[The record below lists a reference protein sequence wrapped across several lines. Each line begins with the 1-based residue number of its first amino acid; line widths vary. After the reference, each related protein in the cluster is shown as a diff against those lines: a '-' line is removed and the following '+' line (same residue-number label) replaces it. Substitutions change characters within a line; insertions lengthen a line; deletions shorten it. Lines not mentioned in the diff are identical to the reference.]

1 MQELKL
7 GGIAHQP
14 QQCSFRTNA
23 ITSNRC
29 VSVDGDSLSL
39 YVCVCVCTRYG
50 GDSMVVCNDW
60 HSALVPMFIHAEKS
74 TNPSIASAA

>member
-1 MQELKL
+1 MELRTSPSNARF
-7 GGIAHQP
+7 G
-14 QQCSFRTNA
+14 QCHHKQSMRFSRWGFTVA
-23 ITSNRC
+23 VR
-29 VSVDGDSLSL
+29 
-39 YVCVCVCTRYG
+39 VCVCTRYG

>member
-1 MQELKL
+1 MELRTSPSNARF
-7 GGIAHQP
+7 GQMPSQAIDAFQSMGIH
-14 QQCSFRTNA
+14 C
-23 ITSNRC
+23 RC
-29 VSVDGDSLSL
+29 T
-39 YVCVCVCTRYG
+39 CVCVCTRYG